1 MSELSPKL
9 IRIIIICT
17 TIILIWM
24 VREVYLGYLIELKR
38 FQSSTLL
45 QGDMATRWILNE
57 DKLKWFKRNEKSE
70 YFNVLHLGC
79 GTGDKQLSYRP
90 PLEAYKFYKKHLS
103 KYAGDKQMRLLVFS
117 DNERFAINRNCGF
130 QWHNLTIKDNIP
142 EPTFHYHSIPI
153 QFLPTKELE
162 GIHSVDMVIDSLSYS
177 SPNVHI
183 PRNINLFSNVLPSGG
198 IYFIARSN
206 ILNNKIKLNDT
217 TRVDNQLESIK
228 YIKKYR
234 FKKCFKMGCIWKLN

>member
-1 MSELSPKL
+1 MTVLSPKFV
-9 IRIIIICT
+9 RVIIIFS
-17 TIILIWM
+17 TIIIIWM
-24 VREVYLGYLIELKR
+24 VREVYNGYLIELKR

-45 QGDMATRWILNE
+45 QGNMATRWILNE
-57 DKLKWFKRNEKSE
+57 DKLKWFKRDEKSE
-70 YFNVLHLGC
+70 FYNVLHLGC

-103 KYAGDKQMRLLVFS
+103 KYAGDKPMRLIVFS

-130 QWHNLTIKDNIP
+130 QWHNLSIKNNIP
-142 EPTFHYHSIPI
+142 EPSFHYHSIPI
-153 QFLPTKELE
+153 QFLPTKDLE

-177 SPNVHI
+177 APNTHI

-198 IYFIARSN
+198 VYFIARSN